1 MLPLEQIASN
11 VARVRQAVIDAAL
24 RAGRDPASVQLL
36 AATKCNDAAH
46 VRAAIA
52 AGIRLC
58 GENRVQEMDEK
69 LAQEAYTGAELH
81 FIGHLQRNKAKFVVG
96 RAALIH
102 SVDSAALARQL
113 DQLAAARGLTQDVL
127 LEVNIGGEASKS
139 GLEPAAAADL
149 AAAWGEFPH
158 LRLRGLMAIPPVVES
173 DGSNRRFFAKMYA
186 LSVDISAKKYDNVS
200 MNCLS
205 MGMSGDFADAIA
217 EGATLVRVGSAI
229 FGPRA

>member
-1 MLPLEQIASN
+1 MLPLEQIAGN

-46 VRAAIA
+46 VRAAID
-52 AGIRLC
+52 AGICLC

-69 LAQEAYTGAELH
+69 LAQDAYAGAELH

-149 AAAWGEFPH
+149 AAMWGEFPH

-200 MNCLS
+200 MGCLS

>member
-11 VARVRQAVIDAAL
+11 VVRVRQAVIDAAL

-58 GENRVQEMDEK
+58 GENRVQEMTEK

-139 GLEPAAAADL
+139 GLEPAAAANL

-200 MNCLS
+200 MDCLS

>member
-127 LEVNIGGEASKS
+127 LEVNIGREASKS

-200 MNCLS
+200 MDCLS

>member
-11 VARVRQAVIDAAL
+11 VVRVRQAVIDAAL

-200 MNCLS
+200 MDCLS

>member
-200 MNCLS
+200 MDCLS